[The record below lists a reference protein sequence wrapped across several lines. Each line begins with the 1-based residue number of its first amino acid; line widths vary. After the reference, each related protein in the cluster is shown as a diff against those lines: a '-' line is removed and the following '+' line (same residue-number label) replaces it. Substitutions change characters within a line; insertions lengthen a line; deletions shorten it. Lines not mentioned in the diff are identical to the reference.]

1 MFPRSRYSDSL
12 SCQCALLDPVNV
24 KQALRKRP
32 FAVYLHKCVVIAER
46 SNHHLSLSTFD
57 SEVMGYAISFPCAS
71 IAGQREDRR
80 LSEEVHGGSVLVQIR
95 KHWSKLLARVQF
107 LRWIGILCV
116 HVDHEVRICGE
127 KSHLTFRIATI
138 SAVGIGLNQFADGE
152 PIRGFIW
159 GDADLFAH
167 ELVLLFH
174 SARAITQESLLAQ
187 ETPQFRICHI
197 RGRRRSI

>member
-12 SCQCALLDPVNV
+12 SCQYALLDPVNV

-46 SNHHLSLSTFD
+46 SNHQLSLSTFD
-57 SEVMGYAISFPCAS
+57 SEVMGHAISFPCAS
-71 IAGQREDRR
+71 IAHQREDRR
-80 LSEEVHGGSVLVQIR
+80 LSKEMHGGSVLVQIG

-116 HVDHEVRICGE
+116 HVDHEVRICGK

-138 SAVGIGLNQFADGE
+138 SAVCIGLNQFADGE
-152 PIRGFIW
+152 PIRGFAG
-159 GDADLFAH
+159 GDRDVLAH
-167 ELVLLFH
+167 SWSPCSIRPLA
-174 SARAITQESLLAQ
+174 ARLSLL
-187 ETPQFRICHI
+187 
-197 RGRRRSI
+197 